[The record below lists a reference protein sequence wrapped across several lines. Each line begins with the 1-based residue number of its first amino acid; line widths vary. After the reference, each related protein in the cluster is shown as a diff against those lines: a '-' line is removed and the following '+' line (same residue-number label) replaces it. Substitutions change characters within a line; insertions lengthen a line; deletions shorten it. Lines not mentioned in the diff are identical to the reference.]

1 MYASRINGN
10 ISWGSIVHRRAT
22 AKRYDE
28 EDDEERVLFGTV
40 NSLDEEN
47 EAITNSSLHNMP
59 LEILELISFDLDLPG
74 LLNLASVDKKFNN
87 FFTGPKYFKDFF
99 RGVTTANKKNVTF
112 RATNTSKLYSWVNSC
127 LGKLENIED
136 EVDIECPEEDEKD
149 KRAFYIWLRHSCP
162 GETRIKLLSYL
173 FILERIDT
181 FNIYT
186 DRPLPTLIP
195 IAYSKNEFID
205 WLEKKRICITEPEL
219 KFLIKDDSQTKIAL
233 QIDLSKWQK
242 HNLLEQNKL
251 LAIRD
256 KHNRAYN
263 LATFKHMLLNC
274 IVGCLIIIAI
284 AAFVYL
290 MIVISPYLRIA
301 SDNRIKRIRERM
313 GRVAP

>member
-1 MYASRINGN
+1 MHASRINGN
-10 ISWGSIVHRRAT
+10 ISWGSILHRRAT

-47 EAITNSSLHNMP
+47 EAITNSYLHNMP
-59 LEILELISFDLDLPG
+59 PEILELISFDLEFKD
-74 LLNLASVDKKFNN
+74 LLNLALVNKKFNN
-87 FFTGPKYFKDFF
+87 FFTGLKYFKDFF

-112 RATNTSKLYSWVNSC
+112 RAANTSKLYLWINYC
-127 LGKLENIED
+127 LGKLKDIKD
-136 EVDIECPEEDEKD
+136 EVDIECPQEYEKD
-149 KRAFYIWLRHSCP
+149 KRVFYIWLRHSCP

-173 FILERIDT
+173 FILETIDT
-181 FNIYT
+181 LNIYT
-186 DRPLPTLIP
+186 DRPPSTLITVS
-195 IAYSKNEFID
+195 YSKNEFIE
-205 WLEKKRICITEPEL
+205 WLEKKRISITESEI
-219 KFLIKDDSQTKIAL
+219 KFLIKSDSQTKIAL

-242 HNLLEQNKL
+242 HDLLEQNKL
-251 LAIRD
+251 FAIRD

-274 IVGCLIIIAI
+274 IVGCIIIIAI